1 MENVP
6 DETVTVLVVAAGTS
20 GESVIDE
27 VAAAIFVAPCN
38 VTATVLVVKSA
49 ACAN

>member
-1 MENVP
+1 VDVM
-6 DETVTVLVVAAGTS
+6 VTAADA
-20 GESVIDE
+20 VIDE

-49 ACAN
+49 AWAN